1 MMLFWYFFIIQNDFN
16 GGFVFI
22 IVIKGI
28 HLGDNASNQETNMF
42 VVFFDVVLS
51 GVDLHQYYM
60 DNIVASHSLMFL
72 GLLFLALKFFG
83 DLSFLIILSVK
94 FFLLSLCFFQLFL
107 F

>member
-1 MMLFWYFFIIQNDFN
+1 MQNNLN

-22 IVIKGI
+22 IFIKGI
-28 HLGDNASNQETNMF
+28 HLGDNASNQEADMF

-51 GVDLHQYYM
+51 GVDLHQYDM

-72 GLLFLALKFFG
+72 GLLFLALKLLG
-83 DLSFLIILSVK
+83 DLSFLRILSVK
-94 FFLLSLCFFQLFL
+94 FFLLSPCFSQLFL

>member
-1 MMLFWYFFIIQNDFN
+1 MQNDFN
-16 GGFVFI
+16 AGFLII

-28 HLGDNASNQETNMF
+28 YLGDNASNQETDIL

-51 GVDLHQYYM
+51 GVDLHQYDM

-83 DLSFLIILSVK
+83 DLSFLQILSGK
-94 FFLLSLCFFQLFL
+94 FFLLSLCFF
-107 F
+107 